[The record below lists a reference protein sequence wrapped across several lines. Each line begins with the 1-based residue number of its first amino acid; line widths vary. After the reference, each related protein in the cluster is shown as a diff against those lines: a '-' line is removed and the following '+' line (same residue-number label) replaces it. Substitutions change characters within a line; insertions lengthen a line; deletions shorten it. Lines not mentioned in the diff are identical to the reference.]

1 METLENIHVG
11 VTVKE
16 MNTVSR
22 FESDR
27 NLNMV
32 KILKK
37 LAEQIDRN
45 LQ

>member
-16 MNTVSR
+16 MHTVSR
-22 FESDR
+22 FESDS

>member
-16 MNTVSR
+16 MHTVSR

-32 KILKK
+32 KEILKK
-37 LAEQIDRN
+37 LAEQID
-45 LQ
+45 